1 MSASDPLDIVTERIR
16 ALVDDKRRPVD
27 WLAAT
32 FQVVEIMTERQARIV
47 YDALVNKPLAVH
59 DADLLQMVAQ
69 RLGITITWQHIDLA
83 PFSQWEEGRGT

>member
-16 ALVDDKRRPVD
+16 ARVDDKRRPVD

-32 FQVVEIMTERQARIV
+32 FNVVELMTERQARIV
-47 YDALVNKPLAVH
+47 YDALIGKPLAVH

-69 RLGITITWQHIDLA
+69 KLGIELHWQHIDLA
-83 PFSQWEEGRGT
+83 PFSQWDEGRGS